1 MSDDRKIEKSEPAIQ
16 RNAGQLAVEQ
26 ERRSV
31 LRRLGRFAVVT
42 GPAVTLLLA
51 ASSKSNRAA
60 AAS

>member
-1 MSDDRKIEKSEPAIQ
+1 MSDDRKIEESEPAIQ

-51 ASSKSNRAA
+51 ASSKPNRAA